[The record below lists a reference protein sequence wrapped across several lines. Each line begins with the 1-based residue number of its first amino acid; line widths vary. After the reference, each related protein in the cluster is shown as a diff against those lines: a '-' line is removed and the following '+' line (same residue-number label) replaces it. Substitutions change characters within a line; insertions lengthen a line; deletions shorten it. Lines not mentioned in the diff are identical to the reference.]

1 MIQVNALPP
10 RPILILPLRKGG
22 TVAVASLQCDPDEA
36 QGRRRAIQERISRR
50 VLLRKGIGGFAMS
63 AVAVLSIRVPA
74 AADDYGITIKTL
86 QFGYEREMTAYRRY
100 VAYSRQARAERY
112 RGISYLFNAI
122 ASSELI
128 HAQNFDRVLSRL
140 GVEIAQFQ
148 PLEPT
153 VADTKANLIDAAAK
167 ELSSIDVVYPDILKQ
182 LEVEK
187 YRDAIVNATYAW
199 ESHRQH
205 RGIIQKIEEYT
216 ADHFEEVARTIDE
229 KAGAYYVCE
238 ICGSTVNEIPL
249 DACPICGLPST
260 HYRKIEFFLL

>member
-1 MIQVNALPP
+1 MIQVNALLP
-10 RPILILPLRKGG
+10 RPTLILPLAKGG
-22 TVAVASLQCDPDEA
+22 AVGVTGLQCDPGQA
-36 QGRRRAIQERISRR
+36 RGWRRKVQEGISRR
-50 VLLRKGIGGFAMS
+50 VLLLNGVGGF
-63 AVAVLSIRVPA
+63 AVLSIPVPA

-86 QFGYEREMTAYRRY
+86 QFGYEREMMAYRRY
-100 VAYSRQARAERY
+100 VAYGRQARAERY

-128 HAQNFDRVLSRL
+128 HARNFDRVLSRL

-148 PLEPT
+148 TPEPT

-167 ELSSIDVVYPDILKQ
+167 ELNSIDAVYPDILKQ
-182 LEVEK
+182 LEVES

-216 ADHFEEVARTIDE
+216 TDHFEEVARTIDE

-249 DACPICGLPST
+249 DACSICGLPST